1 MAEGVRNW
9 VAGDTLTAA
18 DINDYC
24 VEQSI
29 MRFADHAAR
38 VAGIGSVDGWWAFL
52 HDTNCLEVG
61 AGGSTWSTVGPVH
74 GALTS
79 WTPAVTQSGS
89 VTVTNTYSRYQRIGR
104 RVKGWFDL
112 AVTGSGTLG
121 NAVTISLPVT
131 AAVANDTMVGR
142 LRIFDSSAAASY
154 KGDLVLSTTSLLAAI
169 SDGNGTNALLGV
181 GSFTAGLASP
191 DTLKGFID
199 YEAAADA

>member
-29 MRFADHAAR
+29 MRFASNAAR
-38 VAGIGSVDGWWAFL
+38 VSGIGTVDGWWAFL

-61 AGGSTWSTVGPVH
+61 TGAGTSTVGPMH

-104 RVKGWFDL
+104 RVSGWFDL
-112 AVTGSGTLG
+112 AVTGSGTGG

-142 LRIFDSSAAASY
+142 LRIFDAGAAASY
-154 KGDLVLSTTSLLAAI
+154 KGDLVLSSTSVFAAI

-181 GSFTAGLASP
+181 GSFTAALASP
-191 DTLKGFID
+191 DTIKGFFD
-199 YEAAADA
+199 YEAAADS